1 MAIHVTSPV
10 FPSGGTIPQ
19 KYSCDGENVSPPLE
33 WHGSPDGTQSFAL
46 VCDDPDAPNGPFTHW
61 ILYDIPPSKTTLREG
76 EAKAGVTGVNSFGE
90 TEYGGPCPP
99 HGGPPHHYAF
109 HIYAL
114 DVPSIGT
121 AGLNKREI
129 VNAMERHVIGEGE
142 LVAEY
147 SRKRQ

>member
-10 FPSGGTIPQ
+10 FFPGGTIPQ

-33 WHGSPDGTQSFAL
+33 WRGSPEGTRSFAL
-46 VCDDPDAPNGPFTHW
+46 ICDDPDAPNGPFTHW
-61 ILYDIPPSKTTLREG
+61 ILYDIPPATTTLREG
-76 EAKAGVTGVNSFGE
+76 EADAGVIGVNSFGE

-109 HIYAL
+109 HVYAL

-121 AGLNKREI
+121 AGLDRQEI

-147 SRKRQ
+147 GRKRK